1 MNFSKEILE
10 SKNLI
15 NKCNSFI
22 VASHVDPEGDAIG
35 SSLALYFALRNMGK
49 KVCVYNESP
58 LPKILNFLPGS
69 DMIVSD
75 IYSADEYDCI
85 FIVDCGDIER
95 VGKLSKKLEKLRIIN
110 IDHHSTNT
118 NFGHIN
124 IINRSASATG
134 EVIFKFLEAI
144 DIPITKEIAINLY
157 TAILVDTGSF
167 RYASTSAESFEICS
181 KLMKYGV
188 EPWEVS
194 KNIYESYPYERM
206 KLLGLVLNTLEILMN
221 GKVAFM
227 YVTKDMF
234 KKVCAT
240 DDMTEGFVN
249 FGRAIEGV
257 EISILCKEVDNGV
270 YKLSLRS
277 KGLLDVSKIALT
289 LGGGGHKNA
298 AGCTIRG
305 SFSDVKERIISVLNE
320 YQEKFFSK

>member
-1 MNFSKEILE
+1 MDITKDIKEI
-10 SKNLI
+10 KRI
-15 NKCNSFI
+15 IDRCTSFI
-22 VASHVDPEGDAIG
+22 VASHIDPEGDAIG
-35 SSLALYFALRNMGK
+35 SSLALYFALTNLGK

-69 DMIVSD
+69 NKIVSD
-75 IYSADEYDCI
+75 IYSPDEYDCI
-85 FIVDCGDIER
+85 FIVDCGDIDR

-124 IINRSASATG
+124 IVNRDASATG
-134 EVIFKFLEAI
+134 EVIFNFLEKLSM
-144 DIPITKEIAINLY
+144 PITKEIAINLY

-167 RYASTSAESFEICS
+167 RYSSTSAESFEICS

-194 KNIYESYPYERM
+194 KNVYESFPYERM
-206 KLLGLVLNTLEILMN
+206 KLLGLVLDTLEIFLN
-221 GKVAFM
+221 GRVAFM

-234 KKVCAT
+234 KKVGASE
-240 DDMTEGFVN
+240 DLTEGFVN
-249 FGRAIEGV
+249 FGRAIDGV
-257 EISILCKEVDNGV
+257 EISVLCKEVEENV

-277 KGLLDVSKIALT
+277 KGLIDVAQLAIK

-298 AGCTIRG
+298 AGCTVRG
-305 SFSDVKERIISVLNE
+305 SFVDVREKVMAVLKEYEEQII
-320 YQEKFFSK
+320 